1 MRINSDLSRG
11 YVVQFTSHSHLL
23 HILCV
28 GNTMMKLLIS
38 LKWYPEN
45 SPGGK
50 LPPWLELEFGRGL
63 GLDLGLRGNF
73 PWG

>member
-1 MRINSDLSRG
+1 MCRKYYDE
-11 YVVQFTSHSHLL
+11 T
-23 HILCV
+23 
-28 GNTMMKLLIS
+28 LIS

-50 LPPWLELEFGRGL
+50 VPPWLELEFGRGL